1 MKKLHRKNDCLFVD
15 GAVGAMY
22 LLKINKYSVEN
33 SKRKNIKLTLNQVV
47 QNYLT
52 LFSN

>member
-1 MKKLHRKNDCLFVD
+1 MIVSLLMVLL
-15 GAVGAMY
+15 VPLY
-22 LLKINKYSVEN
+22 LLQINKYSVEN